1 MVENKKTSF
10 VMYPADFLAA
20 VHNFRK
26 NDIAD
31 LIVAICEF
39 NLYGDT
45 SVKLSGLKKDRF
57 DSIQHVIT
65 VHNERWLQMCE
76 INAQNA
82 KKGAS
87 NRRATAKRTVSETS
101 IMSQSGRT
109 LESEKENEPEIE
121 NESGNDLDKGCRE
134 REPDTVDNTGFVGA
148 PSAEDVAGYCS
159 EIGIA
164 VDVPAFM
171 SWHNERGWRHGK
183 KYVALDW
190 KKAVRKWYCKDVGI
204 SLTDFEAGLATGQ
217 KELGKGKVVQNV

>member
-1 MVENKKTSF
+1 MDSKKTSF

-26 NDIAD
+26 NEVAD
-31 LIVAICEF
+31 LIIAICEF
-39 NLYGDT
+39 NLYGST

-65 VHNERWLQMCE
+65 LHNERWLQMCE

-87 NRRATAKRTVSETS
+87 NRKANAKRPVSETPS
-101 IMSQSGRT
+101 TPPSGRP
-109 LESEKENEPEIE
+109 LESEKEKESEIE
-121 NESGNDLDKGCRE
+121 NVLDNDSDNGGRE
-134 REPDTVDNTGFVGA
+134 REPESVDNSGFVGA
-148 PSAEDVAGYCS
+148 PSADNVADYCK
-159 EIGIA
+159 ELGIA

-171 SWHNERGWRHGK
+171 AWHNERGWRHVK

-190 KKAVRKWYCKDVGI
+190 KQAVRKWYCKDVGI
-204 SLTDFEAGLATGQ
+204 SLTDFEIELTSRQ
-217 KELGKGKVVQNV
+217 NELGKGKVVQND

>member
-1 MVENKKTSF
+1 MDNKKTSF

-26 NDIAD
+26 HDIAD

-39 NLYGDT
+39 NLYGET
-45 SVKLSGLKKDRF
+45 TVKLSGLKKDRF

-76 INAQNA
+76 INSQNA

-87 NRRATAKRTVSETS
+87 NRRANAKRAVSETS
-101 IMSQSGRT
+101 TISQSGRS
-109 LESEKENEPEIE
+109 LESEKENESEKE
-121 NESGNDLDKGCRE
+121 KESESEKDNGCRE
-134 REPDTVDNTGFVGA
+134 REPKAVENSEFAGA

-159 EIGIA
+159 ELKIA

-171 SWHNERGWRHGK
+171 SWHIERGWRHGK

-190 KKAVRKWYCKDVGI
+190 QKAVRKWYCKDAGI
-204 SLTDFEAGLATGQ
+204 SLTDFEAGLVATQ
-217 KELGKGKVVQNV
+217 NELGKRKEV